1 MVTSAAMGP
10 TCDHQGRRRKPSPA
24 LSPGSDRRAVARHA
38 LHLSPQAAGQSHMTT
53 LPLVEDEAMPL
64 APPPLKRGGIGGLRP
79 PFLALRTPMRSIGY
93 GPLARRVGIAP
104 RAKRSIP
111 TRLARLR
118 AGLGDLPFSRGGGA
132 RGTRVAKTL
141 AQRVCEPNAI
151 TLPHAGRGGSKW
163 RIRFLDRTAGKTFR

>member
-1 MVTSAAMGP
+1 M
-10 TCDHQGRRRKPSPA
+10 R
-24 LSPGSDRRAVARHA
+24 
-38 LHLSPQAAGQSHMTT
+38 T

-64 APPPLKRGGIGGLRP
+64 APPPLEKGRSARSCAPGGDRLR
-79 PFLALRTPMRSIGY
+79 AE
-93 GPLARRVGIAP
+93 
-104 RAKRSIP
+104 RSIP

-132 RGTRVAKTL
+132 RGTRVAQTL

-151 TLPHAGRGGSKW
+151 ALPHAGRGGSKW